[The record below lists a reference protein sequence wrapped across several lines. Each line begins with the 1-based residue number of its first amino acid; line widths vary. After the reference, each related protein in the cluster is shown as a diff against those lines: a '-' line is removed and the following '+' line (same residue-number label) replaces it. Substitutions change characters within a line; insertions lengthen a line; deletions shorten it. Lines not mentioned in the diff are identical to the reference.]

1 MNPKKLNRDD
11 IFQYAK
17 YTYGT
22 EPEYLWR
29 KFPRYA
35 VLRNPNSGKWYGAV
49 MEVPRERLGL
59 AGDGDIDILD
69 VKCAPML
76 IGPCLE
82 RQGFLPAYHMNKRNW
97 LTILLDGSVPED
109 EILRLLDLSFDMTE

>member
-49 MEVPRERLGL
+49 MEVPTRVSSRLPHEQKEL
-59 AGDGDIDILD
+59 AHHFVGWFG
-69 VKCAPML
+69 AR
-76 IGPCLE
+76 G
-82 RQGFLPAYHMNKRNW
+82 
-97 LTILLDGSVPED
+97 
-109 EILRLLDLSFDMTE
+109 

>member
-1 MNPKKLNRDD
+1 MNPQKLNRDD

-59 AGDGDIDILD
+59 AGDGDIDIFD

-76 IGPCLE
+76 IGPFLE